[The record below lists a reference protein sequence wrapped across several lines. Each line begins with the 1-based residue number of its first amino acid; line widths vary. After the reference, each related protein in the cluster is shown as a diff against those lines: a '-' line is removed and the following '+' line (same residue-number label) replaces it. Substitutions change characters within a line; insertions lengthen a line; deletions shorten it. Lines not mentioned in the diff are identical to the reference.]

1 MTRRRLMKLL
11 GATAIV
17 GGGASLLFGRSA
29 NAYYSGPVTDHF
41 DGTVFFNPD
50 GTGPKG
56 PLQLLRWQLLESRA
70 TWPASFPSPFPYAK
84 PEARLARDA
93 VRVTHVGHASFLI
106 QAGGRNILIDP
117 VWAKRASPLQ
127 AIGPKRVNPPGI
139 VFEDLPPI
147 DLVLVTHN
155 HYDHMDTGAIGRL
168 WQRDRAQVI
177 TPLGNDTI
185 IRRDVPDV
193 SIGIG
198 DWHHVVDLGDGVR
211 IHFEPTVHWSAR
223 GMRDRRH
230 ALWASFVIETPRH
243 KIYCVGDSA
252 FADGKVFRRVG
263 EKHKGIDLALL
274 PIGAYEPRWMMSSSH
289 MNPTESLQALE
300 LCGAKTALGH
310 HWGTFQLTNEAIDAP
325 RSDLA
330 AALAAKNIPESRFKA
345 MHPGQVH
352 DVG

>member
-11 GATAIV
+11 GAGALL
-17 GGGASLLFGRSA
+17 GGGGITLFGRSA

-56 PLQLLRWQLLESRA
+56 PMALLRWQLLESRA
-70 TWPASFPSPFPYAK
+70 SWPEAFPSPFPHAK
-84 PEARLARDA
+84 PETRLAPDK
-93 VRVTHVGHASFLI
+93 VRVTHVGHASFLV

-117 VWAKRASPLQ
+117 VWSKRASPLK
-127 AIGPKRVNPPGI
+127 AIGPKRVNAPGI
-139 VFEDLPPI
+139 FFEDLPPI

-155 HYDHMDTGAIGRL
+155 HYDHMDTGVIGRV
-168 WQRDRAQVI
+168 WQRDRAGVI

-185 IRRDVPDV
+185 IRGEVPDV
-193 SIGIG
+193 TIATR
-198 DWHHVVDLGDGVR
+198 DWHDVVDAGNGLR

-230 ALWASFVIETPRH
+230 ALWASFVIETPHH

-252 FADGKVFRRVG
+252 FADGKVFRQVG
-263 EKHKGIDLALL
+263 AKHKHIDLALL

-300 LCGAKTALGH
+300 LCGAKAALGH
-310 HWGTFQLTNEAIDAP
+310 HWGTFQLTNEAVDAP
-325 RSDLA
+325 RNDLG
-330 AALAAKNIPESRFKA
+330 AALAAKGIARDRFTA
-345 MHPGQVH
+345 MHPGQVF
-352 DVG
+352 DLA